1 MLWRKMN
8 RFVISPS
15 FIKAYKKFV
24 KRFAFLQERI
34 DDRIKLLEKDI
45 YDKKLQTH
53 KLSGKLLGAM
63 ACSCGYDCRII
74 FAIEKDTNGSDVI
87 ILISIGTHD
96 EV

>member
-8 RFVISPS
+8 RIVLSPS
-15 FIKAYKKFV
+15 VIKAYKKFV

-53 KLSGKLLGAM
+53 
-63 ACSCGYDCRII
+63 
-74 FAIEKDTNGSDVI
+74 
-87 ILISIGTHD
+87 
-96 EV
+96 